1 MWPWQRIEAGPDD
14 RDRPNVSGRMAK
26 SGKFWLLAASH
37 RNHRPVVVYSSQRRP
52 VFIEMK
58 RTIAIVEDEPSI
70 RENYADALR
79 RQGYRVTL
87 HADRPTAADAFASR
101 LPDLVIIDIGLGDE
115 PEGGFALCRELR
127 ARSPQLPI
135 IFLTALDSELDV
147 VSGLRLGADDYL
159 TKDISLTQLT
169 ARVVALFRRVD
180 SMQQPD
186 AAGTELTQG
195 NLTLDLDRLTARWNG
210 EHVALT
216 VTEFWMVHALARRPG
231 HVKNRDQLMEAAS
244 TVLDDSTITS
254 HIKRIRR
261 KFQALDPAFDAIQTV
276 YGMGYRWL
284 EQGNQAP
291 P

>member
-1 MWPWQRIEAGPDD
+1 
-14 RDRPNVSGRMAK
+14 
-26 SGKFWLLAASH
+26 
-37 RNHRPVVVYSSQRRP
+37 
-52 VFIEMK
+52 
-58 RTIAIVEDEPSI
+58 
-70 RENYADALR
+70 
-79 RQGYRVTL
+79 
-87 HADRPTAADAFASR
+87 
-101 LPDLVIIDIGLGDE
+101 
-115 PEGGFALCRELR
+115 
-127 ARSPQLPI
+127 
-135 IFLTALDSELDV
+135 
-147 VSGLRLGADDYL
+147 
-159 TKDISLTQLT
+159 LT

-261 KFQALDPAFDAIQTV
+261 KFQALDPAFEAIQTV